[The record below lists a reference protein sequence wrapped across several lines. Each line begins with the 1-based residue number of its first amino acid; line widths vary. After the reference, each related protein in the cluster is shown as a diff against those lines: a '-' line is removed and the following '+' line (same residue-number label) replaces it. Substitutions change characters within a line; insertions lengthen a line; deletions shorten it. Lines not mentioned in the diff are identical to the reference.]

1 MFKKDQSVTHNSKT
15 IETIIGP
22 SVRVEGDFKGEGDL
36 VIEGIL
42 VGTLQTKNN
51 LKIGQNAMVEANIKA
66 NNAFISGKI
75 KGNIIAKG
83 KVEITG
89 TAVILGDI
97 KAQIISIESGALLQ
111 GNLNMPVGSIMENPT
126 LEKRVTISLT
136 RNSSSAINIIFWLIS
151 EIIAPISLAVL
162 FIFW

>member
-126 LEKRVTISLT
+126 LEKRELEPVDTKEDSDK
-136 RNSSSAINIIFWLIS
+136 
-151 EIIAPISLAVL
+151 
-162 FIFW
+162 

>member
-1 MFKKDQSVTHNSKT
+1 MFKKDQPVAHNSKT

-22 SVRVEGDFKGEGDL
+22 SVRVQGDFKGEGDL

-42 VGTLQTKNN
+42 IGSLQTKNN

-66 NNAFISGKI
+66 NNAFRSGKI

-126 LEKRVTISLT
+126 LEKRELEPVDTKEDSDK
-136 RNSSSAINIIFWLIS
+136 
-151 EIIAPISLAVL
+151 
-162 FIFW
+162 